1 MTVTARA
8 HVPSVPVP
16 ARASLPSSATA
27 YRTFTSYIDFVFM
40 PANDRYSPLPSDEHE
55 DTASSPAEPTP
66 HAPLLPGRQKSA
78 SRVKPRGTLEISPD
92 GSYRYAYGP
101 SGLTGLF
108 HNRYALLC
116 AIVASIG
123 GLSFGYDQ
131 GVIANILV
139 MRDFVQEFPVT
150 PLQKGILTAVLEL
163 GALIGALGAGVL
175 ADRYSRRHSIFV
187 ACLIFLIGSLFQC
200 LAHSLFDL
208 FVGRAIGGVAVGA
221 LSMLSP
227 LYISEVS
234 PPELRGSL
242 MALEQFSIVLGCVLG
257 FWTGFA
263 TRNIPGSPA
272 WRIPLGVQII
282 PGIILG
288 AGCMLLPPSPR
299 LLVLLG
305 EHDKALASLRRL
317 RGADGCEGLVEIEFT
332 EMRVEAALIQ
342 RTAPELAI
350 DTHGAD
356 AVPKGYGSVLKGY
369 ASVLKGYNALFQE
382 KYRERTMIGIM
393 TMFFQ
398 QWVGI
403 NALLYYGPTLVAS
416 IGLQGEEM
424 SLLVSG
430 GIGIA
435 QFVAVLPAVAYIDR
449 WGRRPLLR
457 GGAVVMGCSHLLI
470 AMLVKE
476 FSADWEDHKGAAWLA
491 VGAIYVF
498 TMAYGIS
505 IGPIGWV
512 LPSEVFPLSV
522 RSKGV
527 AISTAS
533 VWLNNFLIGLITPE
547 LMDISPASTFALFAT
562 ASFAAYMWATYR
574 VPETSGVALEEIGA
588 MFSHGGNLEREEAA
602 LREQIERDMDLPD
615 VVRRAA
621 AGLNEGD
628 SRDGRSPAI

>member
-1 MTVTARA
+1 
-8 HVPSVPVP
+8 
-16 ARASLPSSATA
+16 
-27 YRTFTSYIDFVFM
+27 M
-40 PANDRYSPLPSDEHE
+40 PANDRYSPLPSDEHD

-66 HAPLLPGRQKSA
+66 HAPLLPGRQKAA
-78 SRVKPRGTLEISPD
+78 SRIKSRCVLEVSPD
-92 GSYRYAYGP
+92 GTYHYAYGP
-101 SGLTGLF
+101 SGLAGLF

-116 AIVASIG
+116 AMVASIG

-175 ADRYSRRHSIFV
+175 ADRYSRRHSIFI

-208 FVGRAIGGVAVGA
+208 FVGRAVGGVAVGA

-282 PGIILG
+282 PGIFLG

-305 EHDKALASLRRL
+305 EHDKALASLRKL
-317 RGADGCEGLVEIEFT
+317 RGAGVEGCDALVEIEFM
-332 EMRVEAALIQ
+332 EMRVEAALLQ
-342 RTAPELAI
+342 RTAPERSI
-350 DTHGAD
+350 DARGAD
-356 AVPKGYGSVLKGY
+356 TVPKGHGSIFR
-369 ASVLKGYNALFQE
+369 GYNTLFE
-382 KYRERTMIGIM
+382 KKYRERTMIGIM

-430 GIGIA
+430 GIGVA
-435 QFVAVLPAVAYIDR
+435 QFVAVLPAIAYIDR

-588 MFSHGGNLEREEAA
+588 MFSHGGNLELEEAA
-602 LREQIERDMDLPD
+602 LRQQIEAVMGLPD

-621 AGLNEGD
+621 AGLNE
-628 SRDGRSPAI
+628 S

>member
-1 MTVTARA
+1 
-8 HVPSVPVP
+8 
-16 ARASLPSSATA
+16 
-27 YRTFTSYIDFVFM
+27 M
-40 PANDRYSPLPSDEHE
+40 PGNDRYRALPSDEHG
-55 DTASSPAEPTP
+55 DAASISSTP
-66 HAPLLPGRQKSA
+66 RAPLLPARQKPA
-78 SRVKPRGTLEISPD
+78 SRIKSRCALQVSPD
-92 GSYRYAYGP
+92 GAYTYSYGP
-101 SGLTGLF
+101 SGLSGLL

-116 AIVASIG
+116 AVVASIG

-139 MRDFVQEFPVT
+139 MQDFVEEFPVT

-163 GALIGALGAGVL
+163 GALIGALAAGVL

-187 ACLIFLIGSLFQC
+187 ACVIFLIGSLFQC

-208 FVGRAIGGVAVGA
+208 FVGRAVGGVAVGA

-263 TRNIPGSPA
+263 TRNIPGSLA

-282 PGIILG
+282 PGLILA
-288 AGCMLLPPSPR
+288 AGCLLLPPSPR

-305 EHDKALASLRRL
+305 EHERALESLRKL
-317 RGADGCEGLVEIEFT
+317 RGADTSEKLPGGSLQPLRGAEVEGIEALVEIEFT
-332 EMRVEAALIQ
+332 EMRVEATLLQ
-342 RTAPELAI
+342 RTAPDLA
-350 DTHGAD
+350 AD
-356 AVPKGYGSVLKGY
+356 ASYAAVPTDAGDAARPENTAKASKGYSGALQGY
-369 ASVLKGYNALFQE
+369 GALFQE
-382 KYRERTMIGIM
+382 KYLERTMIGIM

-424 SLLVSG
+424 ALLVSG

-435 QFVAVLPAVAYIDR
+435 QFLAVLPAIAYIDR

-470 AMLVKE
+470 ALLVKE
-476 FSADWEDHKGAAWLA
+476 FSADWEDHRGAAWLA

-498 TMAYGIS
+498 TVAYGIS

-527 AISTAS
+527 ALSTAS
-533 VWLNNFLIGLITPE
+533 NWLNNFLIGFITPE
-547 LMDISPASTFALFAT
+547 LMAISPAATFGLFAT

-588 MFSHGGNLEREEAA
+588 MFHAGGSLEREEAE
-602 LREQIERDMDLPD
+602 LREQIERDLGLSD

-621 AGLNEGD
+621 AALAGD
-628 SRDGRSPAI
+628 GEDM

>member
-1 MTVTARA
+1 M
-8 HVPSVPVP
+8 
-16 ARASLPSSATA
+16 SAT
-27 YRTFTSYIDFVFM
+27 
-40 PANDRYSPLPSDEHE
+40 DRYSPLPSDEHD

-78 SRVKPRGTLEISPD
+78 SRIKSRCVLEVSPD
-92 GSYRYAYGP
+92 GTYHYAYGP
-101 SGLTGLF
+101 SGLAGLF

-116 AIVASIG
+116 AMVASIG

-139 MRDFVQEFPVT
+139 MRDFVQQFPVT

-175 ADRYSRRHSIFV
+175 ADRYSRRHSIFI

-208 FVGRAIGGVAVGA
+208 FVGRAVGGVAVGA

-282 PGIILG
+282 PGIFLG
-288 AGCMLLPPSPR
+288 VGCMLLPPSPR

-305 EHDKALASLRRL
+305 EHDKALASLRKL
-317 RGADGCEGLVEIEFT
+317 RGTEAEGNNALVEIEFM
-332 EMRVEAALIQ
+332 EMRVEAALLQ
-342 RTAPELAI
+342 RTAPES
-350 DTHGAD
+350 HGVD
-356 AVPKGYGSVLKGY
+356 ATSSGYGASSKGYGSI
-369 ASVLKGYNALFQE
+369 LKGYNTLFQK

-424 SLLVSG
+424 TLLVSG
-430 GIGIA
+430 GIGVA
-435 QFVAVLPAVAYIDR
+435 QFVAVLPAIAYIDR

-588 MFSHGGNLEREEAA
+588 MFSHGGNLELEEAA
-602 LREQIERDMDLPD
+602 LRQQIEGDMGLPD

-621 AGLNEGD
+621 AGLNE
-628 SRDGRSPAI
+628 S

>member
-1 MTVTARA
+1 
-8 HVPSVPVP
+8 
-16 ARASLPSSATA
+16 
-27 YRTFTSYIDFVFM
+27 M
-40 PANDRYSPLPSDEHE
+40 PATDRYSPLPSDEHD

-78 SRVKPRGTLEISPD
+78 SRIKSRCVLEVSPD
-92 GSYRYAYGP
+92 GTYHYAYGP
-101 SGLTGLF
+101 SGLAGLF

-116 AIVASIG
+116 AMVASIG

-175 ADRYSRRHSIFV
+175 ADRYSRRHSIFI

-200 LAHSLFDL
+200 LARSLFDL

-282 PGIILG
+282 PGIFLG
-288 AGCMLLPPSPR
+288 VGCMLLPPSPR

-305 EHDKALASLRRL
+305 EHDKALASLRKL
-317 RGADGCEGLVEIEFT
+317 RGTEAEGNDALVEIEFM
-332 EMRVEAALIQ
+332 EMRVEAALLQ
-342 RTAPELAI
+342 RTAPESNS
-350 DTHGAD
+350 AD
-356 AVPKGYGSVLKGY
+356 DPASNKGYNSILKGYGSI
-369 ASVLKGYNALFQE
+369 LKGYNTLFE
-382 KYRERTMIGIM
+382 KKYRERTMIGIM

-424 SLLVSG
+424 TLLVSG
-430 GIGIA
+430 GIGVA
-435 QFVAVLPAVAYIDR
+435 QFVAVLPAIAYIDR
-449 WGRRPLLR
+449 W

-476 FSADWEDHKGAAWLA
+476 FSADWEDHKAAAWLA

-533 VWLNNFLIGLITPE
+533 VWLNNCAFLLLRRIGMKLLTVGVAVLIGLITPE
-547 LMDISPASTFALFAT
+547 LMDVSPASTFALFAT

-588 MFSHGGNLEREEAA
+588 MFSHGGNLELEEAA
-602 LREQIERDMDLPD
+602 LRQQIEGDMGLPD

-621 AGLNEGD
+621 AGLNE
-628 SRDGRSPAI
+628 S

>member
-8 HVPSVPVP
+8 HVPAVPVP

-40 PANDRYSPLPSDEHE
+40 
-55 DTASSPAEPTP
+55 
-66 HAPLLPGRQKSA
+66 KSA
-78 SRVKPRGTLEISPD
+78 SRIKSRCTLEVSPD

-242 MALEQFSIVLGCVLG
+242 MALEQFSI
-257 FWTGFA
+257 
-263 TRNIPGSPA
+263 
-272 WRIPLGVQII
+272 
-282 PGIILG
+282 
-288 AGCMLLPPSPR
+288 
-299 LLVLLG
+299 
-305 EHDKALASLRRL
+305 
-317 RGADGCEGLVEIEFT
+317 
-332 EMRVEAALIQ
+332 AALIQ

-356 AVPKGYGSVLKGY
+356 AVLKGYG
-369 ASVLKGYNALFQE
+369 SVLKGYNALFQE

-435 QFVAVLPAVAYIDR
+435 QFIAALPAVAYIDR

-533 VWLNNFLIGLITPE
+533 
-547 LMDISPASTFALFAT
+547 TFALFAT

>member
-8 HVPSVPVP
+8 HVPAVPVP
-16 ARASLPSSATA
+16 GPSQLA
-27 YRTFTSYIDFVFM
+27 F
-40 PANDRYSPLPSDEHE
+40 PANDRYSPLPSDEH
-55 DTASSPAEPTP
+55 DVTASSPAEPTP

-78 SRVKPRGTLEISPD
+78 SRVKPRGTLEVSPD

-263 TRNIPGSPA
+263 TRNIPGSLE

-299 LLVLLG
+299 LLVLQG

-342 RTAPELAI
+342 RTAPELSI

-356 AVPKGYGSVLKGY
+356 AVLKGYG
-369 ASVLKGYNALFQE
+369 SVLKGYNALFQE

-435 QFVAVLPAVAYIDR
+435 QFIAVLPAVAYIDR

-547 LMDISPASTFALFAT
+547 LMEISPASTFALFAT
-562 ASFAAYMWATYR
+562 ASFAAYMWATYC

-628 SRDGRSPAI
+628 SRDGRSPTI